1 MLSLKNLSFAWPGQ
15 PLLFSNLDADI
26 PAGHVLGI
34 VGRNGAG
41 KSTLLRLLN
50 GLLRPDVGDVLVNGK
65 STRNMK
71 VHEIARHVGTLYQ
84 TPEQQLFAALVRDE
98 LAFGP
103 QQLKL
108 PPGEIERR
116 VEQALA
122 RTHLT
127 HCADRHPLDLSA
139 AERRFTALAS
149 LLSMGPDIIL
159 LDEPQRGLDR
169 IWSERL
175 QSIIREESE
184 AGKAVVLICHDMDF
198 VDNNVHSVLS
208 LGGGEAPV
216 HPTATFFNDAHA
228 VRRARVDLPARLR
241 LARLA
246 QSISGRA
253 ER

>member
-15 PLLFSNLDADI
+15 PSLFSNLVAEV

-50 GLLRPDVGDVLVNGK
+50 GLLRPETGDVLVRDK
-65 STRNMK
+65 STRNMQ
-71 VHEIARHVGTLYQ
+71 VHEIARYVGTLYQ
-84 TPEQQLFAALVRDE
+84 TPEQQLFAARVRDE

-108 PPGEIERR
+108 SPTEIERR
-116 VEQALA
+116 VEQALI

-127 HCADRHPLDLSA
+127 YCADRHPLDLSA

-149 LLSMGPDIIL
+149 LLSMEPEIIL
-159 LDEPQRGLDR
+159 LDEPQRGLDH
-169 IWSERL
+169 IWRERL
-175 QSIIREESE
+175 QSIIRDESSS
-184 AGKAVVLICHDMDF
+184 GKVVVLICHDMDF

-208 LGGGEAPV
+208 LGGGETPI
-216 HPTATFFNDAHA
+216 HPTDAFFNDSEV
-228 VRRARVDLPARLR
+228 VRRAHVEPPARLR

-246 QSISGRA
+246 QGISGRV
-253 ER
+253 